1 MNWFF
6 GGAPGLHR
14 QSSDQRPLP
23 PVYMIPLKA
32 YPALYLGRDDLEA
45 GNKILLPP
53 SILHNLSQYRLP
65 QPMMFTLQNT
75 ILGNSTN
82 VGVLEFTADNG
93 VCILPNW
100 LFEQLN
106 LDYGAEVNLMLQTGA
121 PKGKF
126 VKLQPHKTEFIELPD
141 PRAILERNLSNY
153 VCLTKGDT
161 IQVKVVNQIY
171 LFDILEVKPQNPTNC
186 ICLIEADIE
195 VDFAPPLDY
204 VEKPPDLV
212 KRQSSVNLDED
223 EKEAKGPFQ
232 GKGIKING
240 QAVDP
245 SLEKKKVNNDE
256 YDPRKHRIPHGIKT
270 SIMGHVYKG
279 EGIKIGESKAL
290 GSKPGAST
298 GTIPQKG
305 VGAKPTSTAIPAKK

>member
-6 GGAPGLHR
+6 GGPPTLNR
-14 QSSDQRPLP
+14 QGSDYRQP
-23 PVYMIPLKA
+23 PPQYMIPLKA
-32 YPALYLGRDDLEA
+32 YPALYLGREDLEP

-53 SILHNLSQYRLP
+53 SILHNLSNYRMP

-93 VCILPNW
+93 ICILPNW

-106 LDYGAEVNLMLQTGA
+106 LDYGAEVNLMLQTGTSR
-121 PKGKF
+121 GKF

-161 IQVKVVNQIY
+161 IQVKVVNKLF
-171 LFDILEVKPQNPTNC
+171 LFDILEVKPVNSTNC

-204 VEKPPDLV
+204 VEKPPELV
-212 KRQSSVNLDED
+212 KRQSSVNLDEGAN
-223 EKEAKGPFQ
+223 EPKGPFQ

-240 QAVDP
+240 QVVDTANEP
-245 SLEKKKVNNDE
+245 KQKVNNE
-256 YDPRKHRIPHGIKT
+256 QYDPRKHRITNGIK
-270 SIMGHVYKG
+270 SNIMGYEFKG
-279 EGIKIGESKAL
+279 SGVKIGESQPIGTKPASGL
-290 GSKPGAST
+290 GSKL
-298 GTIPQKG
+298 
-305 VGAKPTSTAIPAKK
+305 KK